1 VDKAGADDKIIASPT
16 HTENTMLKKI
26 MVIAAMFGMFGAISA
41 CNTVA
46 GMGKD
51 VQTGGEKVQDAAQDV
66 QKKM

>member
-1 VDKAGADDKIIASPT
+1 
-16 HTENTMLKKI
+16 MLKK
-26 MVIAAMFGMFGAISA
+26 MLVVVAMFGVFGALSA